1 MPFSTIEAAAED
13 IRDGKMI
20 IIVDD
25 EDRENEGD
33 LVCAAEKVTP
43 EIINFMITHA
53 RGLICLPLTEERCD
67 ELHLPPQTSE
77 NTSSMGTAFTI
88 SIEAR
93 KGVTTGISAA
103 DRAKTILT
111 AVHPNTK
118 PSDLARPGHIFP
130 LRAKRGGVLVR
141 VGQTE
146 ASVDLAR
153 IAGLDPSAAI
163 CEIMNDD
170 GTMARLPE
178 LKIFAD
184 KHDLKIISV
193 ADLVRYRINKETLV
207 KRVVET
213 NLPTAHGVF
222 RAIAYE
228 NIINGETHIALVMG
242 KDFSRTTEPVLVRVQ
257 TENITF
263 AMFGS
268 KLGEASQAIQASL
281 KKISQAEKGIIL
293 YLRQNQHNLDLIHQL
308 QTYAVMQ
315 EKNLDFSAARRET
328 GYGNFRDYGIGAQI
342 LNDLGVRKIRL
353 LSNHPPKVN
362 AIEAFDLEIVE
373 TVSL

>member
-1 MPFSTIEAAAED
+1 MPLATIEEAAED
-13 IRDGKMI
+13 IKNGRMI

-53 RGLICLPLTEERCD
+53 RGLICLPMTEERCD
-67 ELHLPPQTSE
+67 ELQLSPQTAE
-77 NTSSMGTAFTI
+77 NTSSMGTAFTV

-93 KGVTTGISAA
+93 TGVTTGISAA

-111 AVHPNTK
+111 AVNPESK
-118 PSDLARPGHIFP
+118 ASDLARPGHIFP

-146 ASVDLAR
+146 ASVDIAR
-153 IAGLDPSAAI
+153 IAGCDPSGVI

-170 GTMARLPE
+170 GTMSRMPDLE
-178 LKIFAD
+178 KFAE
-184 KHDLKIISV
+184 KHALKIISV
-193 ADLVRYRINKETLV
+193 ADLVRYRIQKETLV
-207 KRVVET
+207 RRVVET
-213 NLPTAHGVF
+213 DLPTDYGTF
-222 RAIAYE
+222 RAFVYE
-228 NIINGETHIALVMG
+228 NIMNGETHVAVTMG
-242 KDFSRTTEPVLVRVQ
+242 DLEQATEPVFVRVQ
-257 TENITF
+257 TENVTF

-268 KLGEASQAIQASL
+268 KIGEASQAIKNSL
-281 KKISQAEKGIIL
+281 EKISQAKQGVIL
-293 YLRQNQHNLDLIHQL
+293 YLRQREHNLDLIHQL

-315 EKNLDFSAARRET
+315 EKNVDFRTARRET
-328 GYGNFRDYGIGAQI
+328 GYGRFRDYGIGAQI
-342 LNDLGVRKIRL
+342 LNDLGVKKIRL
-353 LSNHPPKVN
+353 LSNHPPRIS

-373 TVSL
+373 TVAL

>member
-1 MPFSTIEAAAED
+1 MSLASIEDAARD

-43 EIINFMITHA
+43 EIISFMAIHG
-53 RGLICLPLTEERCD
+53 RGLICMPLTEERCD
-67 ELHLPPQTSE
+67 ELQLPPQTAD

-93 KGVTTGISAA
+93 EGVTTGISAA
-103 DRAKTILT
+103 DRARTILT
-111 AVHPNTK
+111 AVDPNSRA
-118 PSDLARPGHIFP
+118 SDLARPGHIFP

-146 ASVDLAR
+146 ASIDIAK
-153 IAGLDPSAAI
+153 IAGLAPAAVI

-170 GTMARLPE
+170 GTMARMPE
-178 LKIFAD
+178 LRVFAE
-184 KHDLKIISV
+184 KHGLKIISV
-193 ADLVRYRINKETLV
+193 ADLVRYRIQKEMLV

-213 NLPTAHGVF
+213 DLPTAFGTL
-222 RAIAYE
+222 RAIIYE
-228 NIINGETHIALVMG
+228 NIMNGETHVALTLGDV
-242 KDFSRTTEPVLVRVQ
+242 SQTTEPVLVRVQ
-257 TENITF
+257 TENVTF

-268 KLGEASQAIQASL
+268 TLGEAAPAMQASL
-281 KKISQAEKGIIL
+281 QRISEAGRGVIL
-293 YLRQNQHNLDLIHQL
+293 YLRQRENNLDLVNQL
-308 QTYAVMQ
+308 KTYALMQ
-315 EKNLDFSAARRET
+315 EKDIDFQSAKRET
-328 GYGNFRDYGIGAQI
+328 GYGKFHDYGIGAQI
-342 LNDLGVRKIRL
+342 LNDLGVKKIRL
-353 LSNHPPKVN
+353 LTNHPPKIS
-362 AIEAFDLEIVE
+362 ALEAFDLEIVE